1 MAEVK
6 IVAPQ
11 TRCPVCHAAPLVRC
25 RDVTTGVT
33 VDRVHRAR
41 EQRCA
46 DAMAELIC
54 DHALQR
60 EEVDRSKGILAAAY
74 RTTSD
79 CVVPGCGQPV
89 TRHLSYGLEIA
100 ERVGG
105 DPLDYVERRRAA
117 LDG

>member
-1 MAEVK
+1 VSVR

-11 TRCPVCHAAPLVRC
+11 TRCPVCQAPPLLRC
-25 RDVTTGVT
+25 RDTDGRP

-41 EQRCA
+41 EGRCEQ
-46 DAMAELIC
+46 AMAELVVS
-54 DHALQR
+54 HEL
-60 EEVDRSKGILAAAY
+60 DRGP
-74 RTTSD
+74 RTPGLFD
-79 CVVPGCGQPV
+79 RRPDACVVEHCGLGS
-89 TRHLSYGLEIA
+89 TRHLSYGLTLA